1 MLPAALNWP
10 LGSVPY
16 LCVLWQ
22 YSGGLLP
29 PVHPV
34 HYFAISPMENP
45 VIILGAQTVG
55 IAALDAF
62 LSNDV
67 VVYCLLDD
75 DQKLQGTELLDVP
88 VMGNTDDGELLKLL
102 GKKCE
107 VFVATDDTASRR
119 SLTQM
124 LRTEYEAVPV
134 NAIHQRASVSIHA
147 TLGHGNY
154 VGPNAVVAATAT
166 LGDSCLIGANVVVE
180 ARATVGDYSQ
190 LGSGVLLGADVKVGE
205 LAFIGAGAVV
215 VAGVKIGDKARVGAG
230 SVVVAD
236 VPNGQTVFG
245 NPAVKV

>member
-1 MLPAALNWP
+1 
-10 LGSVPY
+10 
-16 LCVLWQ
+16 
-22 YSGGLLP
+22 
-29 PVHPV
+29 
-34 HYFAISPMENP
+34 MENP
-45 VIILGAQTVG
+45 VIILGAQAVG
-55 IAALDAF
+55 VAALDAF

-75 DQKLQGTELLDVP
+75 NKTLQNTELLDVP
-88 VMGNTDDGELLKLL
+88 VMGNTDDNEMLKLL

-119 SLTQM
+119 SLTEM

-134 NAIHQRASVSIHA
+134 NAIHRRASVSVHA

-154 VGPNAVVAATAT
+154 VGPNAVVSATAK
-166 LGDSCLIGANVVVE
+166 LGNGCLIGANAVVE
-180 ARATVGDYSQ
+180 ASATVGDYAQ
-190 LGSGVLLGADVKVGE
+190 LGSGALLGAGSTVGD
-205 LAFIGAGAVV
+205 LAFVGAGAVV
-215 VAGVKIGDKARVGAG
+215 VAGIKIGSKARVGAG

>member
-1 MLPAALNWP
+1 
-10 LGSVPY
+10 
-16 LCVLWQ
+16 
-22 YSGGLLP
+22 
-29 PVHPV
+29 
-34 HYFAISPMENP
+34 MENP

-55 IAALDAF
+55 TAALDAF

-75 DQKLQGTELLDVP
+75 DKTLQNSELLDVP

-134 NAIHQRASVSIHA
+134 NAIHQRASVSPHA

-166 LGDSCLIGANVVVE
+166 LGDGCILSANAVVE
-180 ARATVGDYSQ
+180 AKATLGDYVQ
-190 LGSGVLLGADVKVGE
+190 LGSGALLGAEVTVGTQ
-205 LAFIGAGAVV
+205 AFIGAGAVV

>member
-1 MLPAALNWP
+1 
-10 LGSVPY
+10 
-16 LCVLWQ
+16 
-22 YSGGLLP
+22 
-29 PVHPV
+29 
-34 HYFAISPMENP
+34 MENP

-55 IAALDAF
+55 VAVLEAF
-62 LSNDV
+62 HSNDI

-75 DQKLQGTELLDVP
+75 NAQLQGTELLDVP
-88 VMGNTDDGELLKLL
+88 VMGNTADGELLKLL

-134 NAIHQRASVSIHA
+134 NAIHQRASVAAHA

-154 VGPNAVVAATAT
+154 IGPNAVVAATAT
-166 LGDSCLIGANVVVE
+166 LGDGCLVGANAVVE
-180 ARATVGDYSQ
+180 ARAQLGDYAQ
-190 LGSGVLLGADVKVGE
+190 LGSGALLGADARVGE
-205 LAFIGAGAVV
+205 QAFIGAGAVV